1 MHMAQISWRG
11 IWLPVVAM
19 VSFVVITWPVWQWLW
34 YEWMSNEYYSHGLL
48 ILPVALFLTVQRF
61 RNDATLTYTP
71 GQTSIAGVVLFGV
84 TLAFYVYALQQR
96 AYYLAAFA
104 MIGMLAG
111 IVWAVAGAGVV
122 RRLAFPIAYLA
133 LMVPVPQ
140 IDRITLPL
148 ALFTGYCSG
157 GIVQFL
163 GLDVTISGN
172 AVTLPN
178 ADLVIGAQCSGVNSL
193 ITLVALLALVA
204 YLLDGP
210 VWARVLLVVLA
221 IPLALIGNILRV
233 ATLLFVARA
242 WGAEAGFTF
251 YHDYSGILF
260 FVAVLALIVPLT
272 RALRFGSFRPEVV

>member
-1 MHMAQISWRG
+1 MSQISLRSL
-11 IWLPVVAM
+11 WLPVVAL
-19 VSFVVITWPVWQWLW
+19 VGYTAITWPVWQWLW
-34 YEWMSNEYYSHGLL
+34 FEWMSNEYYSHGLL
-48 ILPVALFLTVQRF
+48 IFPVALFLAVQRF
-61 RNDATLTYTP
+61 RNDESLTYTP
-71 GQTSIAGVVLFGV
+71 GQTSIAGVVFFGI
-84 TLAFYVYALQQR
+84 TLALYAYALQQR

-104 MIGMLAG
+104 MIGMLAA

-122 RRLAFPIAYLA
+122 RKLAFPIAYLT
-133 LMVPVPQ
+133 LMVPIPLL
-140 IDRITLPL
+140 DRITLPL

-157 GIVQFL
+157 ALVQFL
-163 GLDVTISGN
+163 GLDVMISGN

-193 ITLVALLALVA
+193 ITLVALLVLVA

-221 IPLALIGNILRV
+221 IPLALAGNILRV

-251 YHDYSGILF
+251 YHDYSGIIF
-260 FVAVLALIVPLT
+260 FVAVLALTVPLT
-272 RALRFGSFRPEVV
+272 RALRFGSFRPEVI